1 VPTAIEVAAGL
12 TDAYIAH
19 LPLPPRG
26 KVGHERPWPLYPD
39 YLQKRRVHFM
49 LDLSYGTGGLV
60 DAARPIIFPS
70 QPVPLP
76 ARICVYDR
84 ELMRELRRREPDPKK
99 LRFVDFEQALD
110 DYIRL
115 LPQKNKADV
124 AKDFEGFKQFYFDHN
139 DDPARRQV
147 IEDYLKAR

>member
-1 VPTAIEVAAGL
+1 
-12 TDAYIAH
+12 
-19 LPLPPRG
+19 
-26 KVGHERPWPLYPD
+26 
-39 YLQKRRVHFM
+39 
-49 LDLSYGTGGLV
+49 
-60 DAARPIIFPS
+60 
-70 QPVPLP
+70 
-76 ARICVYDR
+76 
-84 ELMRELRRREPDPKK
+84 MRELRRREPDPKK

-115 LPQKNKADV
+115 LPQKDKADV